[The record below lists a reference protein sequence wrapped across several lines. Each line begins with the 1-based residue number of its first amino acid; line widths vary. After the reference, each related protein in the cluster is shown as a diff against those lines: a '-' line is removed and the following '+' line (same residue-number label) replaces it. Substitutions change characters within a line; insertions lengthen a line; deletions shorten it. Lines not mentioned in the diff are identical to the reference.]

1 MIDKDILP
9 NLGYS
14 DVAEM
19 LHENQELMDKLQKNP
34 ELNLVSGISFE
45 ESSANI
51 YNEQAQLMRRMA
63 DIYDEWAEQLRSRN

>member
-14 DVAEM
+14 DVAGM

-45 ESSANI
+45 EFL
-51 YNEQAQLMRRMA
+51 QLISIMNK
-63 DIYDEWAEQLRSRN
+63 LN

>member
-14 DVAEM
+14 DVAGM

-34 ELNLVSGISFE
+34 ELNLVSDISFE

-63 DIYDEWAEQLRSRN
+63 DIYDERAEQLRSRN